1 MDEVAKLKAT
11 IARLEKN
18 LDETQKSLDK
28 LQKTVIKSCDDAIAI
43 LRDNEHYHKLDDY
56 TESYEENGLPKDFTD
71 KFKIEDEGG
80 L

>member
-1 MDEVAKLKAT
+1 MEEEIKKAKET
-11 IARLEKN
+11 ISKLEKTLKETQDN
-18 LDETQKSLDK
+18 LDNLRESVL
-28 LQKTVIKSCDDAIAI
+28 KSCDAALNI
-43 LRDNEHYHKLDDY
+43 LRG